1 MDSSGWK
8 ASGDWSAGLRVW
20 LDRSGRAVIG
30 KGRLELLEG
39 IESWRS
45 ISEAA
50 RQLGMS
56 YRHAWVLVQDMNEAA
71 GEPLVAS
78 AVGGTHG
85 GGATLTARGREVMLL
100 FKEFQERLNSAAA
113 GVLPGLL
120 KELPAAAI
128 HVAAAISLEE
138 VLGHLLADFSDEHPQ
153 VTVRTVF
160 GASDELADFILA
172 GAPADLFLAADEQQM
187 NRLSAAGVIEPA
199 ARATLAGNSLIVV
212 AAAAEKL
219 AVRRPAD
226 LLRAERIACAK
237 PGSPLGE
244 YSAAYLKKVG
254 LYDELRPRLLSVDN
268 SRMVAAAIRGG
279 RAKVG
284 LVYGS
289 EAGAASGCSV
299 LFRAPPAATPIR
311 FTAGLVRGSRQHEF
325 ARLFFDFLRSRAAQS
340 RFRQC
345 GFLPAC

>member
-30 KGRLELLEG
+30 QGRLELREG

-120 KELPAAAI
+120 
-128 HVAAAISLEE
+128 
-138 VLGHLLADFSDEHPQ
+138 
-153 VTVRTVF
+153 
-160 GASDELADFILA
+160 
-172 GAPADLFLAADEQQM
+172 
-187 NRLSAAGVIEPA
+187 
-199 ARATLAGNSLIVV
+199 
-212 AAAAEKL
+212 
-219 AVRRPAD
+219 
-226 LLRAERIACAK
+226 
-237 PGSPLGE
+237 
-244 YSAAYLKKVG
+244 
-254 LYDELRPRLLSVDN
+254 
-268 SRMVAAAIRGG
+268 
-279 RAKVG
+279 
-284 LVYGS
+284 
-289 EAGAASGCSV
+289 
-299 LFRAPPAATPIR
+299 
-311 FTAGLVRGSRQHEF
+311 
-325 ARLFFDFLRSRAAQS
+325 
-340 RFRQC
+340 
-345 GFLPAC
+345 